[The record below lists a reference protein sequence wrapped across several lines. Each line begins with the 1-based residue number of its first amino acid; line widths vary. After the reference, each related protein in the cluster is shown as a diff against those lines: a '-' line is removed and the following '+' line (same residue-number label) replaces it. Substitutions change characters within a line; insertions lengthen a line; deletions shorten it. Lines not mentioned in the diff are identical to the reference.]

1 MHGASAPE
9 REGDVIQVRRALALL
24 VTLAVLVLVAPAD
37 ADPPQPAPPG
47 GISATIV
54 TPYGGQVR
62 TLNVYVAARVP
73 KQTPVPLLI
82 VLHGLYLDPATAEA
96 DSGLDEVADTQDVAL
111 AYPEGFQGGWNAG
124 NCCGTAHAQRV
135 DDVGFLVHIIH
146 LVQQLRPI
154 DLDRI
159 YLAGFSNGGMMAL
172 KALCDRP
179 DVFAAAVSVAGS
191 LQAPCTGRRP
201 ISAMIIHGRRDTT
214 VPYDGERFSSF
225 LRVPV
230 TPVHTS
236 VSRLATRS
244 DCTAVHP
251 SGAKRYLRSD
261 YRGCAERTSVQ
272 LLTVPRMGHR
282 WPDVQHDGMDGGALT
297 WTFLRAQK
305 RLG

>member
-1 MHGASAPE
+1 
-9 REGDVIQVRRALALL
+9 VRRVLGLL
-24 VTLAVLVLVAPAD
+24 VTLAVLVLVAPAG
-37 ADPPQPAPPG
+37 AEPPQPPKPAPPG
-47 GISATIV
+47 GLSATIV

-62 TLNVYVAARVP
+62 TVNVYVAARVP

-96 DSGLDEVADTQDVAL
+96 DSGLDKVANTQDVAL

-124 NCCGTAHAQRV
+124 NCCGTAHAQRI

-146 LVQQLRPI
+146 LVQELRPI
-154 DLDRI
+154 DVDRV

-191 LQAPCTGRRP
+191 LQAPCQGRRP
-201 ISAMIIHGRRDTT
+201 ISAMLIHGLQDTT
-214 VPYDGERFSSF
+214 VPYNGERHSNF
-225 LRVPV
+225 LGVPV
-230 TPVHTS
+230 TPVRVSTARLTARSSCTAKHTS
-236 VSRLATRS
+236 VARA
-244 DCTAVHP
+244 
-251 SGAKRYLRSD
+251 YLRSD

-282 WPDVQHDGMDGGALT
+282 WPDLQHDGMDGGALT
-297 WTFLRAQK
+297 WKFLSAQK
-305 RLG
+305 RLA